1 MNDGTFVKSLIITA
15 PVIAAAV
22 ISIIFSASLAV
33 NPEPTATFTPITTT
47 TRPPTTTTRP
57 PTTTPPPA
65 TTVAPATTAAP
76 TTPPPTTT
84 R

>member
-22 ISIIFSASLAV
+22 ISIIFSASLAM

-47 TRPPTTTTRP
+47 TRPPTTES
-57 PTTTPPPA
+57 
-65 TTVAPATTAAP
+65 
-76 TTPPPTTT
+76 
-84 R
+84 